1 MHTTAVIIGAGHAGL
16 AMSRRLTQRSV
27 DHVVLERGEVANS
40 WRAERWPSLR
50 LLTPNWQTRL
60 PGHRYEGAVPDGFM
74 SVPEV
79 VEFITGYA
87 DCVDAPVHTGTPV
100 SSVRV
105 DDGRFQVETTHDVW
119 RAGAVVL
126 ATGACNLPV
135 VPAVAAGVPPS
146 VTTLTP
152 MTYRSPDQLPDGG
165 VLVVGGS
172 ATGCQLADEIHQSGR
187 PVTLSVGEHVRVP
200 RTYRGRDIFW
210 WMEMAGVLDERYDE
224 VDDITRAR
232 HVPSPQLIGTPDRS
246 TLDLNVLSE
255 RGVRIAGRL
264 GRIADGVAQFSG
276 SLANV
281 CALADLKMNR
291 LLKQIDEWAESSG
304 LDADVEPPHRFEPTR
319 VDPSPLLHL
328 DVSSGEIPT
337 ILWAT
342 GYRPSY
348 SWLDIPVLDRTGRI
362 RHDGGVV
369 SEVPGLYVLGLP
381 FLRRRASTFVHGA
394 DADTEAIGEH
404 LHSSLGGDRRLA
416 HPGWAPTSTSGNVST
431 ALHSGRPE
439 QPFEGVGA
447 DPVGDRAHLGALRVD
462 RTSHAERE
470 PLRSTDR
477 SDIRFG
483 SDAYRSGRVML

>member
-16 AMSRRLTQRSV
+16 AMSQRLTERSI

-40 WRAERWPSLR
+40 WRTERWPSLR

-60 PGHRYEGAVPDGFM
+60 PGHRYDGAVPDGFM

-87 DCVDAPVHTGTPV
+87 DIVDAPVRTGTPV
-100 SSVRV
+100 RSVRV
-105 DDGRFQVETTHDVW
+105 DGGGFEVETTHDAW
-119 RAGAVVL
+119 RARAVFL
-126 ATGACNLPV
+126 ATGACNSPV

-152 MTYRSPDQLPDGG
+152 MTYRGADQLPDGG

-172 ATGCQLADEIHQSGR
+172 ATGCQLADEIHRSGR

-210 WMEMAGVLDERYDE
+210 WMEMAGVLDERFDE

-246 TLDLNVLSE
+246 TLDLNVLRQ

-264 GRIADGVAQFSG
+264 GRISDGIAQLSG

-291 LLKQIDEWAESSG
+291 LLRRIDEWVESSG
-304 LDADVEPPHRFEPTR
+304 LDAGVEPPQRFEPTR
-319 VDPSPLLHL
+319 VDPRPLLHL
-328 DVSSGEIPT
+328 DLSSGEIQT

-342 GYRPSY
+342 GYQPIY
-348 SWLDIPVLDRTGRI
+348 SWLDIPVVGPTGRI

-381 FLRRRASTFVHGA
+381 FLRRRASTFIHGA
-394 DADTEAIGEH
+394 GADTEALGQH
-404 LHSSLGGDRRLA
+404 LHSLLGGDRRSV
-416 HPGWAPTSTSGNVST
+416 HPGCAAT
-431 ALHSGRPE
+431 
-439 QPFEGVGA
+439 
-447 DPVGDRAHLGALRVD
+447 
-462 RTSHAERE
+462 
-470 PLRSTDR
+470 
-477 SDIRFG
+477 
-483 SDAYRSGRVML
+483 

>member
-16 AMSRRLTQRSV
+16 AMSHRLTQRSI
-27 DHVVLERGEVANS
+27 DHVVFERGDVANS
-40 WRAERWPSLR
+40 WRTERWPGLR

-60 PGHRYEGAVPDGFM
+60 PGQRYEGAVPDGFM
-74 SVPEV
+74 SVREV

-87 DCVDAPVHTGTPV
+87 DGANAPVRTGTPV

-105 DDGRFQVETTHDVW
+105 DDRGFEVETPHDVW
-119 RAGAVVL
+119 RADAVVL
-126 ATGACNLPV
+126 ATGACNSPV
-135 VPAVAAGVPPS
+135 VPAAAAGVPPS

-152 MTYRSPDQLPDGG
+152 MTYRGSDQLPDGG

-172 ATGCQLADEIHQSGR
+172 ATGCQLADEIHRSGR

-232 HVPSPQLIGTPDRS
+232 HVPSPQLIGTPERS
-246 TLDLNVLSE
+246 TLDLNVLSQ

-304 LDADVEPPHRFEPTR
+304 LDADVEAPHRFEPTR
-319 VDPSPLLHL
+319 VDPSPLLQL
-328 DVSSGEIPT
+328 DVSNGEIQT

-381 FLRRRASTFVHGA
+381 FLRRRASSFVHGA
-394 DADTEAIGEH
+394 DADTDALGEH
-404 LHSSLGGDRRLA
+404 LHSFLGDRRLA
-416 HPGWAPTSTSGNVST
+416 HRGWASTSSSRRLT
-431 ALHSGRPE
+431 ALQR
-439 QPFEGVGA
+439 
-447 DPVGDRAHLGALRVD
+447 
-462 RTSHAERE
+462 
-470 PLRSTDR
+470 
-477 SDIRFG
+477 
-483 SDAYRSGRVML
+483 